1 MIRALNERA
10 VSYLVLGGMHF
21 LFRHEPVLTY
31 DLDVWIED
39 TPENRARCV
48 TALEDIDATW
58 GESDS
63 SWGPVTSLSG
73 DWLTRQLVF
82 SFLTKSGPLDIFR
95 RVAGLTSWQD
105 SRRDAV
111 EVHLSECVSYYGLS
125 DRDMLACQ
133 EALDDRDQKVDRM
146 RVLRRAIGD
155 SEE

>member
-1 MIRALNERA
+1 MIRALNERS

-39 TPENRARCV
+39 TSENRARCV

-63 SWGPVTSLSG
+63 TWGPVTSLSG
-73 DWLTRQLVF
+73 DWLARQPVF
-82 SFLTKSGPLDIFR
+82 SLLTKCGPLDIFR
-95 RVAGLTSWQD
+95 SVAGLTSWPD
-105 SRRDAV
+105 SRRVAV
-111 EVHLSECVSYYGLS
+111 EVHLSEGVSYYGLS

-133 EALDDRDQKVDRM
+133 EALSDRDQKLDRM
-146 RVLRRAIGD
+146 RVLRRAIEGSD
-155 SEE
+155 K